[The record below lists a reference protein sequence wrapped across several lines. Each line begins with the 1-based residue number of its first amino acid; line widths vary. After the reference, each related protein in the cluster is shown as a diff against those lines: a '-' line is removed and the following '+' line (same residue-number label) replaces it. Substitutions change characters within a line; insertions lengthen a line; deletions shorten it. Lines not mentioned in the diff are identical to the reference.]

1 MKPRSWPVMGRCG
14 IGAIS
19 FEYFNYTCRWSGQPR
34 RNEPLFSV
42 ETPRY
47 GVGFAEF
54 GGVSAV
60 CLGDKLGAPSAD
72 PTGAIL
78 VGMVWLGSFGRGP
91 VAALLTAGVWA
102 AATG

>member
-1 MKPRSWPVMGRCG
+1 VESGPFRL
-14 IGAIS
+14 
-19 FEYFNYTCRWSGQPR
+19 EYFNYTCRWSGQPR

-60 CLGDKLGAPSAD
+60 CLGGKLGAPSTD

-78 VGMVWLGSFGRGP
+78 VGMVWLGSFGRVP
-91 VAALLTAGVWA
+91 VAALLEAGVWA
-102 AATG
+102 AVTG

>member
-1 MKPRSWPVMGRCG
+1 MESGLFRWK
-14 IGAIS
+14 
-19 FEYFNYTCRWSGQPR
+19 YFNYTCRGSGRPR

-60 CLGDKLGAPSAD
+60 CLGGKLGAPSAD

-78 VGMVWLGSFGRGP
+78 VGMVWVGSFGRGP
-91 VAALLTAGVWA
+91 VAALLEAGVGA
-102 AATG
+102 AVTG

>member
-1 MKPRSWPVMGRCG
+1 MKPRSWAVMGRCG

-60 CLGDKLGAPSAD
+60 CLGEKLGAPSTE
-72 PTGAIL
+72 PTGAIF
-78 VGMVWLGSFGRGP
+78 VGMDWVGSFDRVP
-91 VAALLTAGVWA
+91 VAALLTAGV
-102 AATG
+102 

>member
-1 MKPRSWPVMGRCG
+1 VESGPFRLK
-14 IGAIS
+14 
-19 FEYFNYTCRWSGQPR
+19 YFNYTCRWSGQPR
-34 RNEPLFSV
+34 RNDPLFSV

-102 AATG
+102 AVTG

>member
-1 MKPRSWPVMGRCG
+1 MESGLFRLK
-14 IGAIS
+14 
-19 FEYFNYTCRWSGQPR
+19 YFNYTCRWSGQPR

-42 ETPRY
+42 ENPRY

-72 PTGAIL
+72 PTGATF
-78 VGMVWLGSFGRGP
+78 VGMDWGGSFGRGP
-91 VAALLTAGVWA
+91 VAALLEAGV
-102 AATG
+102 